1 MCVNSLKIDA
11 KILGIPEEFKGTG
24 NIRRWRTA
32 PSCTATRCGNARSYR
47 DTGLLNETFSSRPN
61 ATYKQT
67 EKTCVSIFKLGK
79 LCGFTLVELLV
90 VIAIIG
96 IFIGLP
102 QPFVRCVYRLKQTES
117 KSATK

>member
-1 MCVNSLKIDA
+1 MCVKSLKIDA

-24 NIRRWRTA
+24 NIRR
-32 PSCTATRCGNARSYR
+32 GNARSYR

-79 LCGFTLVELLV
+79 LCGFTLVELFV

-96 IFIGLP
+96 VFIGLP
-102 QPFVRCVYRLKQTES
+102 QPFVRSVYNLKQTES
-117 KSATK
+117 KSTTK